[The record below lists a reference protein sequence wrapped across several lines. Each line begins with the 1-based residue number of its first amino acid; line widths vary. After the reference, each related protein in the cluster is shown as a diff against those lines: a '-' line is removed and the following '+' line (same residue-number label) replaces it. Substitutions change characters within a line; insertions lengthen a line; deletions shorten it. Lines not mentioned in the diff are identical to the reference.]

1 MSLLALV
8 LAAAAATVTP
18 PADADPLA
26 PGRAGMLQCYQ
37 PDAARKTCSALAGYR
52 VGADGVIVN
61 RAEVLLSASPWI
73 TVVTESP
80 VTVRA
85 GAVCGPLTGVD
96 TARVLLDGQPADAGT
111 TARVRQALTA
121 AYAPFAGKDIC
132 TTYIAEPA
140 PFQGGY
146 AYRAEAT
153 VGGDPRPDLTQRV
166 IWVYP
171 EGEWVVRP

>member
-8 LAAAAATVTP
+8 LAAAAATATP
-18 PADADPLA
+18 PADVDPLSA
-26 PGRAGMLQCYQ
+26 GRAGMLQCYQ
-37 PDAARKTCSALAGYR
+37 PDAVRKTCNALAGYR
-52 VGADGVIVN
+52 IGADGVIVN

-80 VTVRA
+80 VTVRD
-85 GAVCGPLTGVD
+85 GAVCGLLTGVD
-96 TARVLLDGQPADAGT
+96 TAQVLLDGQPADAAT

-121 AYAPFAGKDIC
+121 AYAPFTGKDVC

-166 IWVYP
+166 IWIYP
-171 EGEWVVRP
+171 EGEWAVRP